1 MLAVVVCSSVDSDLV
16 RSVAA
21 RIGKTADVFTT
32 LSEIRYREL
41 SSGGKGARLWLR
53 GLMNGVYP
61 FLLVWKIL
69 RKKRGT
75 LWVVTTNPFFAPRLA
90 AWVAK
95 FRGQRVV
102 HHVFDL
108 YPDAL
113 EAAGVVKQEGFVS
126 QRIAAWTRFTQRN
139 CAAAVYLGE
148 ELRRHTE
155 DRYGA
160 APCSV
165 VIAVSADER
174 EFATP
179 EINGS
184 FSTGPLSI
192 HYGGQLG
199 AMHDAPGL
207 AAGVAALAVDRAA
220 GRVSFDF
227 MAGGSGARQLTRFAG
242 EPGITLQGTASS
254 AEWRQVAVRHQ
265 IGLVAL
271 TPAGMHVCLPSKTHA
286 MMAAGLAII
295 AICPARSDLAA
306 LVRDTGAGWVV
317 DNTERNAA
325 ETGRAFAELARE
337 LAAQPEL
344 VREARRRARHAAE
357 TTYGHIEIGRRWSEF
372 VGKLEGGEG

>member
-1 MLAVVVCSSVDSDLV
+1 MLDVVVCSSVDSDLV

-21 RIGKTADVFTT
+21 RIGNTAGVFTT

-41 SSGGKGARLWLR
+41 SSGGKWARLWLR

-61 FLLVWKIL
+61 ILLVWKIS
-69 RKKRGT
+69 RKERGT
-75 LWVVTTNPFFAPRLA
+75 LWVVTTNPFFAPGLA

-113 EAAGVVKQEGFVS
+113 EAAGVAKQGGFVS
-126 QRIAAWTRFTQRN
+126 RLIAAWTRFTQRN

-155 DRYGA
+155 GRYGA
-160 APCSV
+160 APCSA

-174 EFATP
+174 EFAAP
-179 EINGS
+179 EIK
-184 FSTGPLSI
+184 GPLSRELLRI

-199 AMHDAPGL
+199 AMHDAAGL
-207 AAGVAALAVDRAA
+207 AAGVAALALERAA

-242 EPGITLQGTASS
+242 EPGVALQETASS
-254 AEWRQVAVRHQ
+254 SEWRQVAVRHQ

-295 AICPARSDLAA
+295 AICPAQSDLAA

-317 DNTERNAA
+317 DNADKSA
-325 ETGRAFAELARE
+325 LETGRRFAD
-337 LAAQPEL
+337 L
-344 VREARRRARHAAE
+344 VRELIAKPEMVWEARRCARHAAK
-357 TTYGHIEIGRRWSEF
+357 TRYGHLEISQAWGSF
-372 VGKLEGGEG
+372 IAKLET

>member
-1 MLAVVVCSSVDSDLV
+1 MSVVVCSCVDSDLV

-21 RIGKTADVFTT
+21 RIGENATTFTAITE
-32 LSEIRYREL
+32 SSYRRL
-41 SSGGKGARLWLR
+41 AGGARLERLWLR
-53 GLMNGVYP
+53 WHMSLGY
-61 FLLVWKIL
+61 LLRLSWRISKAP
-69 RKKRGT
+69 KAT
-75 LWVVTTNPFFAPRLA
+75 LWVVTTNPFFAPGLA
-90 AWVAK
+90 ACLAK

-113 EAAGVVKQEGFVS
+113 EAAGVAKQGGFVS
-126 QRIAAWTRFTQRN
+126 RLIAAWTRFTQRN

-155 DRYGA
+155 KRYGA
-160 APCSV
+160 APCSA

-174 EFATP
+174 EFAAP
-179 EINGS
+179 EIK
-184 FSTGPLSI
+184 GPLSKELLRI

-199 AMHDAPGL
+199 AMHDAAGL
-207 AAGVAALAVDRAA
+207 AAGVAALALERAA

-227 MAGGSGARQLTRFAG
+227 MAGGSGARQLTRFGG

-295 AICPARSDLAA
+295 AICPAQSDLAA

-317 DNTERNAA
+317 DNTERSAA
-325 ETGRAFAELARE
+325 ETGQAFAELASA
-337 LAAQPEL
+337 LIAQPEM

-357 TTYGHIEIGRRWSEF
+357 TTYGHVETSRRWREF

>member
-1 MLAVVVCSSVDSDLV
+1 MSVVVCSCVDSDLV

-21 RIGKTADVFTT
+21 RIGENATTFTT
-32 LSEIRYREL
+32 ITESSYRRL
-41 SSGGKGARLWLR
+41 AGGTRLERLWLR
-53 GLMNGVYP
+53 WRMSAGY
-61 FLLVWKIL
+61 LLRLAWRIG
-69 RKKRGT
+69 RAPNAT
-75 LWVVTTNPFFAPRLA
+75 LWVVTTNPFFAPGV
-90 AWVAK
+90 VACIAGL
-95 FRGQRVV
+95 RGQRVV

-126 QRIAAWTRFTQRN
+126 QLIAAWTRFTQRN

-155 DRYGA
+155 GRYGA

-174 EFATP
+174 EFAAP
-179 EINGS
+179 EMNGP
-184 FSTGPLSI
+184 FSTRPLSI

-199 AMHDAPGL
+199 AMHDAAGL
-207 AAGVAALAVDRAA
+207 TAGVAALAVERAA

-242 EPGITLQGTASS
+242 EPGITLQGTTSS

-306 LVRDTGAGWVV
+306 LVRDTGAGWVI
-317 DNTERNAA
+317 DNTKRSAA

-337 LAAQPEL
+337 LVAQPEL

-357 TTYGHIEIGRRWSEF
+357 TTYGHIEIGRRWGEF
-372 VGKLEGGEG
+372 VGKLEGGGG

>member
-1 MLAVVVCSSVDSDLV
+1 MSVVVCSCVDSDLV

-21 RIGKTADVFTT
+21 RIGENATTFTT
-32 LSEIRYREL
+32 ITESSYRRL
-41 SSGGKGARLWLR
+41 AGGTRLERLWLR
-53 GLMNGVYP
+53 WRMNAGY
-61 FLLVWKIL
+61 LLRLAWRIGKAPNA
-69 RKKRGT
+69 T
-75 LWVVTTNPFFAPRLA
+75 LWVVTTNPFFAPGV
-90 AWVAK
+90 VACIAGL
-95 FRGQRVV
+95 RGQRVV

-113 EAAGVVKQEGFVS
+113 EAAGVVKQEGFLS

-155 DRYGA
+155 ERYGA

-174 EFATP
+174 EFAAP
-179 EINGS
+179 EINGP

-199 AMHDAPGL
+199 AMHDAAGL
-207 AAGVAALAVDRAA
+207 TAGVAALAVDRAA

-317 DNTERNAA
+317 DNTERSEAV
-325 ETGRAFAELARE
+325 TGRAFADLARE

-357 TTYGHIEIGRRWSEF
+357 TTYGHIEIGRRWGEF
-372 VGKLEGGEG
+372 VGKLEGGKG